1 MYRLAHPT
9 SVMILFYDTFKLN
22 FIIFYFFFF
31 FKIET
36 DAVGCSHSNILN
48 EVSIIIYFFQIIF
61 NILYQKS
68 ISIFQF
74 SILMQQI
81 EDGCLREMK
90 NDVTNN

>member
-1 MYRLAHPT
+1 MNRLAHPT
-9 SVMILFYDTFKLN
+9 SVMILFNDTFKLN
-22 FIIFYFFFF
+22 FIIFYFFF

-61 NILYQKS
+61 NILYLKS